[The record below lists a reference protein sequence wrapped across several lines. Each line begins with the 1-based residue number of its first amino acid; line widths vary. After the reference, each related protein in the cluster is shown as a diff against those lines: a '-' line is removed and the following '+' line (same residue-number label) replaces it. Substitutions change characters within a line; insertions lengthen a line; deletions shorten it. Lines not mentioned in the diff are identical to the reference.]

1 VKLTEVLDETDGG
14 SQVRQDAIYKKDDPG
29 HATGE
34 TVGIPR
40 RKTVGVPK
48 RETADIPKRE
58 MVGAPRRETVGTPRR
73 MMVRAEKT
81 WRRFD
86 SHD

>member
-1 VKLTEVLDETDGG
+1 VKPKLVFGETDGG
-14 SQVRQDAIYKKDDPG
+14 SQVRQDAIYKKDDLG

-40 RKTVGVPK
+40 RKTVGIPK
-48 RETADIPKRE
+48 RERADIPKRE

-81 WRRFD
+81 WRRFNSQD
-86 SHD
+86 

>member
-1 VKLTEVLDETDGG
+1 VKPKLAFGETDGG

-29 HATGE
+29 RATGE

-40 RKTVGVPK
+40 RL
-48 RETADIPKRE
+48 
-58 MVGAPRRETVGTPRR
+58 
-73 MMVRAEKT
+73 MVRAEKT

-86 SHD
+86 SQD

>member
-1 VKLTEVLDETDGG
+1 MPPPRLFLPAANTEFTERTIHNC
-14 SQVRQDAIYKKDDPG
+14 R
-29 HATGE
+29 ATGE
-34 TVGIPR
+34 TVGILR

-86 SHD
+86 SQD

>member
-1 VKLTEVLDETDGG
+1 VKPKLVFGGTDGG

-29 HATGE
+29 RATGE
-34 TVGIPR
+34 TVGIPK

-86 SHD
+86 SQD